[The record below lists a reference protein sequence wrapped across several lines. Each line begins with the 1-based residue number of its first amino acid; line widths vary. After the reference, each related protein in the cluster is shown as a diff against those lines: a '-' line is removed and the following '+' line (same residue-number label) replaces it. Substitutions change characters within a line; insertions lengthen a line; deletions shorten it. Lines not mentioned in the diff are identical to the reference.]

1 MLAFA
6 VDLMSGEKQPGKI
19 VTILEAARFLF
30 ERTLDLPYGSM
41 EIIRADEALSTINQA
56 LKHNRYLNL

>member
-1 MLAFA
+1 
-6 VDLMSGEKQPGKI
+6 MSGTKQPGKI
-19 VTILEAARFLF
+19 VSILEAARFLF